1 MQSIKQRVLLLAIIA
16 AAVICVLLIA
26 CQNRNANLS
35 QAVPTAS
42 QSPAPTPEGTPWVM
56 PVDVN
61 NTINA
66 SQDDYY
72 DLGWKSFIA
81 LNWPALDGQRG
92 APDTAKKIGAQAADG
107 SFLPVVWETYKVP
120 AEVFLPGAAAPPDWN
135 SPPPPP
141 PSACTQVPK
150 GAQVLQMISKAGPT
164 ILDDLTQ
171 AGFPLSPVK
180 KTRGPLI
187 DQNQNY
193 VRYDER
199 LNQSEFVYVQ
209 KYQYYNA
216 DIQQAAVKAN
226 PTTFQD
232 PPQGFEDY
240 VQPLP
245 DYARQGAVEIKA
257 SWRVLDPKKDI
268 LDRYYRQQSWLVDP
282 DGKCSGPFTMGLVG
296 LHILRLT
303 KTTHATWYW
312 ATFEQI
318 DNVAI
323 EAQSPSRPSGQP
335 LTPSFNPNGPPAPP
349 QFPSGYS
356 YEPPAVEPGKPLPP
370 NPKPVDV
377 WRITDVAAD
386 AEAKNKYYRGQLGDT
401 VWRYYKMIGTM
412 NPYVNNS
419 AQPQKFWV
427 PATNKVY
434 INTADMANTTMETY
448 LQANSCI
455 VCHAYA
461 VPLGAATFK
470 PLPQFQIFTFFLR
483 HAQRP
488 SASPSPSASPPK

>member
-1 MQSIKQRVLLLAIIA
+1 MV
-16 AAVICVLLIA
+16 
-26 CQNRNANLS
+26 
-35 QAVPTAS
+35 
-42 QSPAPTPEGTPWVM
+42 
-56 PVDVN
+56 
-61 NTINA
+61 
-66 SQDDYY
+66 
-72 DLGWKSFIA
+72 
-81 LNWPALDGQRG
+81 
-92 APDTAKKIGAQAADG
+92 
-107 SFLPVVWETYKVP
+107 
-120 AEVFLPGAAAPPDWN
+120 
-135 SPPPPP
+135 
-141 PSACTQVPK
+141 
-150 GAQVLQMISKAGPT
+150 SKAGPT
-164 ILDDLTQ
+164 VLDDLIQ

-193 VRYDER
+193 VRYDVR
-199 LNQSEFVYVQ
+199 LNQSEFTYVI

-216 DIQQAAVKAN
+216 DVQKQAVTN
-226 PTTFQD
+226 NTFND

-245 DYARQGAVEIKA
+245 DYARQGAVELKA
-257 SWRVLDPKKDI
+257 SWRILDPKKDI

-282 DGKCSGPFTMGLVG
+282 DGKCSGPYTMGLVG

-323 EAQSPSRPSGQP
+323 EDKQPPSRPNGQP

-356 YEPPAVEPGKPLPP
+356 YEPPPVQGGKPLPP

-377 WRITDVAAD
+377 WRITDVPAD
-386 AEAKNKYYRGQLGDT
+386 AEAKNNYYRGQLSDT
-401 VWRYYKMIGTM
+401 VWRYYKMIDTM
-412 NPYVNNS
+412 NPYVTNS
-419 AQPQKFWV
+419 PQPQKYWV
-427 PATNKVY
+427 PATDPKVY

-461 VPLGAATFK
+461 VPIGAMNFK
-470 PLPQFQIFTFFLR
+470 PLPQFQIFTFLLR
-483 HAQRP
+483 HAQK
-488 SASPSPSASPPK
+488 PSASPPKPSPSPPK

>member
-1 MQSIKQRVLLLAIIA
+1 MV
-16 AAVICVLLIA
+16 
-26 CQNRNANLS
+26 
-35 QAVPTAS
+35 
-42 QSPAPTPEGTPWVM
+42 
-56 PVDVN
+56 
-61 NTINA
+61 
-66 SQDDYY
+66 
-72 DLGWKSFIA
+72 
-81 LNWPALDGQRG
+81 
-92 APDTAKKIGAQAADG
+92 
-107 SFLPVVWETYKVP
+107 
-120 AEVFLPGAAAPPDWN
+120 
-135 SPPPPP
+135 
-141 PSACTQVPK
+141 
-150 GAQVLQMISKAGPT
+150 SKAAPT
-164 ILDDLTQ
+164 ILDDLIQ

-193 VRYDER
+193 VRYDVR
-199 LNQSEFVYVQ
+199 LNQSEFTYVI

-216 DIQQAAVKAN
+216 DVQKQAVN
-226 PTTFQD
+226 NNTFND

-245 DYARQGAVEIKA
+245 DHARQGAVELKA
-257 SWRVLDPKKDI
+257 SWRILDPKKDI

-282 DGKCSGPFTMGLVG
+282 DGKCSGPYTMGLVG

-323 EAQSPSRPSGQP
+323 EDKQPPSRPNGQP

-356 YEPPAVEPGKPLPP
+356 YEPPPVQAGKPLPP

-377 WRITDVAAD
+377 WRITGVPAD
-386 AEAKNKYYRGQLGDT
+386 AEAKNNYYRGQLSDT
-401 VWRYYKMIGTM
+401 VWRYYKMIDTM
-412 NPYVNNS
+412 NPYVTNS
-419 AQPQKFWV
+419 PQPQKYWV
-427 PATNKVY
+427 PATDPKVY

-461 VPLGAATFK
+461 VPIGAMNFK
-470 PLPQFQIFTFFLR
+470 PLPQFQIFTFLLR
-483 HAQRP
+483 HAQK
-488 SASPSPSASPPK
+488 PSASPPKPSPSPPK